1 MFCGCFVAKLF
12 QELEKPSAAAT
23 MTFAQLLAKK
33 SFNFFHFSTSTLF
46 I

>member
-1 MFCGCFVAKLF
+1 MFCSKTFSRIREA
-12 QELEKPSAAAT
+12 SAAAT